1 MGLSDIYVALIYAA
15 FLVIGLTTPFA
26 LTLGYLWVDTS
37 YPQFISTLVA
47 MIPSS
52 LVMGIAAMVVYVVAD
67 RRSPPRFSIHTALAV
82 LLGAWVTL
90 TLTWAEVP
98 EEAWHK
104 WDWAFKTIVFCV
116 FLTLV
121 LRSRVQLEAFVQV
134 LLFSAS
140 MHMISVGLKTILSG
154 SGYGR
159 HLDIIDSDAGLFES
173 SYLAAVSVAL
183 IPVILYLRKH
193 SMLIPKSRFRDIGYL
208 GMIGIAIF
216 SAMGTY
222 ARTALVGFLV
232 VGVFLWLQSRRKVLF
247 AVCAGVL
254 ALGVLARTADTWGD
268 RIETTEDYDTDGSAL
283 GRILVWEWTINYS
296 FTHPLGGGFQAYL
309 IDHIEF
315 PGPNG
320 QQGLVVYGK
329 AFHNMFIEML
339 GEQGY
344 PGLAIYAAMMLLSLS
359 YMWKVRRRTRGLPH
373 LEWAHDLSGTLM
385 TSLLTLMAC
394 GCFIGIAYQ
403 AVVWYL
409 MTLPVCLHA
418 HLQRVEQLEKGADR
432 PLPWITG
439 PVPAIRGAASMAR

>member
-1 MGLSDIYVALIYAA
+1 VGLSDIYVAVIYAS

-26 LTLGYLWVDTS
+26 LTLGYLWVDTA
-37 YPQFISTLVA
+37 YPQLISTVIS

-52 LVMGIAAMVVYVVAD
+52 LIMGVAAMLIYVVGD
-67 RRSPPRFSIHTALAV
+67 RRSPPRFSVYTALAIV
-82 LLGAWVTL
+82 LGAWITL
-90 TLTWAEVP
+90 TITWAELP
-98 EEAWHK
+98 DEAWTK
-104 WDWAFKTIVFCV
+104 WDWAFKTVVFNV

-121 LRSRVQLEAFVQV
+121 LRSRVQIEAFVQV

-140 MHMISVGLKTILSG
+140 MHMISVGIKTVLSG

-173 SYLAAVSVAL
+173 SFLASVSIAL
-183 IPVILYLRKH
+183 IPIILFLRKH
-193 SMLIPKSRFRDIGYL
+193 AILIPKSRIRDFGYL
-208 GMIGIAIF
+208 GLIGIAIF

-247 AVCAGVL
+247 TLCAAVFAL
-254 ALGVLARTADTWGD
+254 AVLARTADTWGE
-268 RIETTEDYDTDGSAL
+268 RIQTTEDYETEGSAM

-309 IDHIEF
+309 IDRIEF
-315 PGPNG
+315 AGDNG
-320 QQGLVVYGK
+320 QPGLVIYGK

-344 PGLAIYAAMMLLSLS
+344 PGLAIYVTMMLLSLS
-359 YMWKVRRRTRGLPH
+359 YMWKVRRRTKGQPH
-373 LEWAHDLSGTLM
+373 LQWAHDLSGALM
-385 TSLLTLMAC
+385 TSLLTVMAC
-394 GCFIGIAYQ
+394 GCFIGIAFQ

-418 HLQRVEQLEKGADR
+418 HLQRVEQLEHGTDR
-432 PLPWITG
+432 PLPWMPGLST
-439 PVPAIRGAASMAR
+439 AASMAR